1 MVSLSICIPIF
12 NHDCTDL
19 ILRLDEQCAL
29 SGVPY
34 EIVLLDDGSTLYKE
48 KNRNLTGLEKVNY
61 VELPQNIGRAAIRN
75 RLTETAQF
83 SHLLF
88 MDCDT
93 QIIDNRFI
101 ENYLSAAKKNDAD
114 VILGGVCYS
123 DEKPPQP
130 YLLRW
135 IYGKNREERPAHER
149 NQQPYRAFTAFNALI
164 RKEVFEKVRFDESLK
179 TYGHEDTLL
188 GWQMKKE
195 NFVMTHIDNPA
206 RKIGL
211 ATNDIYL
218 KRNAEAVEN
227 LWKIYQKI
235 EEKNLFREDVKIL
248 KYFHILERMHIENIF
263 YNTIRIFNNL
273 IFKNLKSDN
282 PNLHLLDLYK
292 LATLC
297 QVSLK

>member
-19 ILRLDEQCAL
+19 INRLDEQCVQ
-29 SGVPY
+29 SGINY
-34 EIVLLDDGSTLYKE
+34 EIILIDDCSSLHKEANRLLAQLPNVQYT
-48 KNRNLTGLEKVNY
+48 
-61 VELPQNIGRAAIRN
+61 ELPQNIGRAAIRN
-75 RLTETAQF
+75 RLAETARF

-93 QIIDNRFI
+93 QIIDSQFI
-101 ENYLSAAKKNDAD
+101 PKYLFAVKECNAD

-123 DEKPPQP
+123 DEMPQQP

-135 IYGKNREERPAHER
+135 VYGKNREERPAHER
-149 NQQPYRAFTAFNALI
+149 NLQPYRAFTAFNALI

-195 NFVMTHIDNPA
+195 NFIMTHIDNPA

-211 ATNDIYL
+211 ATSDTYL

-235 EEKNLFREDVKIL
+235 EEKKLFREDVKIL
-248 KYFHILERMHIENIF
+248 KYFHVLKRMCIEKIF
-263 YNTIRIFNNL
+263 YKTIRIFNGA
-273 IFKNLKSDN
+273 IFKNLKSDK

>member
-179 TYGHEDTLL
+179 TYGHEDTLI

-195 NFVMTHIDNPA
+195 NFVLTHIDNPA

-235 EEKNLFREDVKIL
+235 EGKNLFREDVKIL
-248 KYFHILERMHIENIF
+248 KYFHILERIHIENIF
-263 YNTIRIFNNL
+263 CNTIRIFNNL

>member
-19 ILRLDEQCAL
+19 ILRLDEQCAF

-248 KYFHILERMHIENIF
+248 KYFHILERIHIEYIF
-263 YNTIRIFNNL
+263 YNTIRIFNNF

>member
-19 ILRLDEQCAL
+19 INRLDEQCVR
-29 SGVPY
+29 SFINY
-34 EIVLLDDGSTLYKE
+34 EIILIDDCSSLHKEANRLLAQLPNVQYT
-48 KNRNLTGLEKVNY
+48 
-61 VELPQNIGRAAIRN
+61 ELPQNIGRAAIRN
-75 RLTETAQF
+75 RLAGTARF

-93 QIIDNRFI
+93 QIIDSQFI
-101 ENYLSAAKKNDAD
+101 QKYLYTVKESNAD

-123 DEKPPQP
+123 DEMPQQP

-135 IYGKNREERPAHER
+135 VYGKNREERPAHER
-149 NQQPYRAFTAFNALI
+149 NLQPYRAFTAFNALI

-248 KYFHILERMHIENIF
+248 KYFHILERIHIEYIF
-263 YNTIRIFNNL
+263 YNTIRIFNNF

>member
-248 KYFHILERMHIENIF
+248 KYFHILERIHIEYIF
-263 YNTIRIFNNL
+263 YNTIRIFNNF

>member
-1 MVSLSICIPIF
+1 M
-12 NHDCTDL
+12 
-19 ILRLDEQCAL
+19 
-29 SGVPY
+29 
-34 EIVLLDDGSTLYKE
+34 
-48 KNRNLTGLEKVNY
+48 
-61 VELPQNIGRAAIRN
+61 PQ
-75 RLTETAQF
+75 
-83 SHLLF
+83 
-88 MDCDT
+88 
-93 QIIDNRFI
+93 
-101 ENYLSAAKKNDAD
+101 
-114 VILGGVCYS
+114 
-123 DEKPPQP
+123 QP

-135 IYGKNREERPAHER
+135 VYGKNREERPAHER
-149 NQQPYRAFTAFNALI
+149 NLRPYRAFTAFNALI

-179 TYGHEDTLL
+179 TYGHEDTLI

-248 KYFHILERMHIENIF
+248 KYFHILERIHIEYIF

>member
-227 LWKIYQKI
+227 LWKIYEKI

-248 KYFHILERMHIENIF
+248 KYFHILERIHIEYIF

-273 IFKNLKSDN
+273 IFKNLKSNN

>member
-1 MVSLSICIPIF
+1 
-12 NHDCTDL
+12 
-19 ILRLDEQCAL
+19 
-29 SGVPY
+29 
-34 EIVLLDDGSTLYKE
+34 
-48 KNRNLTGLEKVNY
+48 
-61 VELPQNIGRAAIRN
+61 
-75 RLTETAQF
+75 
-83 SHLLF
+83 
-88 MDCDT
+88 
-93 QIIDNRFI
+93 
-101 ENYLSAAKKNDAD
+101 

-195 NFVMTHIDNPA
+195 NFIMTHIDNPA

-235 EEKNLFREDVKIL
+235 EGKNLFREDVKIL
-248 KYFHILERMHIENIF
+248 KYFHILERIHIEYIF
-263 YNTIRIFNNL
+263 YNTIRIFNNF

>member
-164 RKEVFEKVRFDESLK
+164 RKEVFEKVRFDEYLK

-248 KYFHILERMHIENIF
+248 KYFHILERIHIEYIF
-263 YNTIRIFNNL
+263 YNTIRIFNNF

>member
-248 KYFHILERMHIENIF
+248 KYFHILERIHIEYIF

>member
-248 KYFHILERMHIENIF
+248 KYFHTLERIHIENIF

>member
-179 TYGHEDTLL
+179 TYGHEDTLI

>member
-179 TYGHEDTLL
+179 TYGHEDTLI

-195 NFVMTHIDNPA
+195 NFVLTHIDNPA

-235 EEKNLFREDVKIL
+235 EGKNLFREDVKIL
-248 KYFHILERMHIENIF
+248 KYFHILERIHIEYIF
-263 YNTIRIFNNL
+263 YNTIRIFNNF